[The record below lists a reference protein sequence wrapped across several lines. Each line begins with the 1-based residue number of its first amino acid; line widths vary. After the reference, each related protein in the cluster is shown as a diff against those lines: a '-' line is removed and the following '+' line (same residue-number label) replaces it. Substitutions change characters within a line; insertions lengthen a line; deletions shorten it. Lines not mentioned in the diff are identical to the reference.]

1 MVDQAVIVQVAD
13 GISAELASALDA
25 GVFEGLLFKPKRGY
39 ADWKDEELGDLK
51 CLNVDVVPV
60 IHAKSEHDD
69 RGSTLYACEVDIA
82 VRQKFDG
89 DDLTSRGRVQTEKV
103 DRLIRFIEE
112 IHEHFC
118 DQTSLPTVADA
129 SWVDTKIRMTY
140 SRKHLREMKLFF
152 GVVRVTYETA
162 VEL

>member
-1 MVDQAVIVQVAD
+1 MTDPAVIVRIAD
-13 GISAELASALDA
+13 GITAELASALDG

-39 ADWKDEELGDLK
+39 ADWKDEELSELK

-60 IHAKSEHDD
+60 VHSKSEHDD

-89 DDLTSRGRVQTEKV
+89 DDLTSCGRVQTEKI
-103 DRLIRFIEE
+103 DRLVRFIEE

-118 DQTSLPTVADA
+118 DETALPTFEDA
-129 SWVDTKIRMTY
+129 KWVDTKIRMTY

-152 GVVRVTYETA
+152 GVVRVTYETS
-162 VEL
+162 VDL